1 MNTILNHQSIFHIGL
16 PKAASTTL
24 QKKLF
29 PHLDNVN
36 NFALYPTNNVAG
48 ANVVEE
54 SANSIYLQDKR
65 LFEFYK
71 SLHNRPEIGI
81 NELRSMWS
89 ALFDEYAVHAT
100 SILSHEAVTSAFFSA
115 IPVPEKLARV
125 KALFPSAKIV
135 IVVREQQS
143 WLHSQY
149 TDHPFEPL
157 NLGNGAPCSFD
168 YWVTQFLSH
177 PKLEPARNAL
187 DYASLVKK
195 CIDMW
200 GVDNVTVIAFE
211 WLIQS
216 SSQFYSSWAKLFG
229 ISHSEVGQLISN
241 RVENR
246 GLSASYNR
254 LRQRQRR
261 HKLARQRCTITQ
273 SLLEKDS
280 LKSLPKAVYCLSGET
295 QKLLNDFYAD
305 SNNELK
311 EIMGWES

>member
-1 MNTILNHQSIFHIGL
+1 MNTILNHQYIFHIGL

-29 PHLDNVN
+29 PHLDNIN

-48 ANVVEE
+48 TNVVEE
-54 SANSIYLQDKR
+54 SVNSIYLQDKR

-71 SLHNRPEIGI
+71 SLHNRPEIGV
-81 NELRSMWS
+81 NELRSMWC
-89 ALFDEYAVHAT
+89 ALFEEYAVHAK

-135 IVVREQQS
+135 IVVREHQS

-187 DYASLVKK
+187 DYAKLIKK
-195 CIDMW
+195 CIGMW
-200 GVDNVTVIAFE
+200 GNENVTVIKLD
-211 WLIQS
+211 WLKHS
-216 SSQFYSSWAKLFG
+216 SSQFYSALG
-229 ISHSEVGQLISN
+229 RVLEISENEVERLISN
-241 RVENR
+241 DVENR
-246 GLSASYNR
+246 GLSACYNR

-261 HKLARQRCTITQ
+261 HKLAKQNCTLTQ
-273 SLLEKDS
+273 HLLEIDL
-280 LKSLPKAVYCLSGET
+280 LKTLPKAVYRLSSET
-295 QKLLNDFYAD
+295 QKLLNDYYAD
-305 SNNELK
+305 SNNELR
-311 EIMGWES
+311 EVMGWED